1 MNFSLYIAK
10 RYLFYK
16 SSNPPAGRAG
26 NAINIISRIA
36 ISAVVVGS
44 LALFIVLSG
53 FSGLRDFSL
62 QFTNVFDADLKIYPS
77 KGKTISFSKTSETQL
92 KKIDGVEAFSKIVE
106 ERVFLQYRGKNHI
119 ANIKGVDKN
128 FKNVIPIDSILFLN
142 KWLVQNRNEVVIG
155 LGTSQK
161 LSMSVM
167 DFQNL
172 LEIYVPKPGTGQI
185 LDPANAFTKRRVVA
199 SGMYRVNQDLD
210 SKYVFSDI
218 NFARSL
224 LNLDSTKVTSIEI
237 KLLQNANEKA
247 IREKIES
254 LFSEKIIIKNRIQQ
268 NDGLYKMLNIENL
281 FVYIFVSLIAAIAIF
296 NIAGIIIM
304 TILEKRKDIKTLSSL
319 GLTISEIRKIFFYK
333 GLLMTLIGT
342 LIGLGIGIAVVI
354 LQEVYGFVPITPTL
368 PYPVRLEFINVLIV
382 FVTILVLG
390 GIASKIAATKVS
402 EELIS

>member
-1 MNFSLYIAK
+1 MNFPLYIAK
-10 RYLFYK
+10 RYLFSK
-16 SSNPPAGRAG
+16 SSK
-26 NAINIISRIA
+26 NAINIIARIA

-62 QFTNVFDADLKIYPS
+62 QFTNIFDADLKIYPVQ
-77 KGKTISFSKTSETQL
+77 GKTISFSEASENQL
-92 KKIDGVEAFSKIVE
+92 KNIEGIEAYSKVIE

-119 ANIKGVDKN
+119 ANIKGVDEN
-128 FKNVIPIDSILFLN
+128 FKNVIPLDSIMFLN

-161 LSMSVM
+161 LSMSVL
-167 DFQNL
+167 DFSNL

-237 KLLQNANEKA
+237 KLLPNTNEKA
-247 IREKIES
+247 IRENIES
-254 LFSEKIIIKNRIQQ
+254 LFKEEIIIKNRVQQ

-281 FVYIFVSLIAAIAIF
+281 FVYVFVSLIAAIAIF

-304 TILEKRKDIKTLSSL
+304 TILEKRRDIKTLSSL

-333 GLLMTLIGT
+333 GLLMTFIGV
-342 LIGLGIGIAVVI
+342 LIGLGIGITVVI
-354 LQEVYGFVPITPTL
+354 LQEIYGFVPITPTL

-402 EELIS
+402 EKLIS